1 MVRRS
6 IKNSKDFTLV
16 LLQIVERFLNKKN
29 SYALVFRDILAVVL
43 SLDCNINRAALSIGN
58 KGHNDKIEDE
68 EH

>member
-16 LLQIVERFLNKKN
+16 LLQIVERF
-29 SYALVFRDILAVVL
+29 ALVFRDILAVVL